1 MTLLVILR
9 KLQNKKNKEEV
20 TELVIKN
27 INTKNIEKNNV
38 QKNLGYSIL
47 KTIYKELDISN
58 FLNNKQK
65 KIKDRL

>member
-1 MTLLVILR
+1 MMTLLVILR

-27 INTKNIEKNNV
+27 INTKTIEKNNV

-65 KIKDRL
+65 KN